1 MLTPGRGRLLII
13 ALVVHFALLLPI
25 TEMAHGAGHSDDG
38 NCGVCLQLGSL
49 QQGVAPSVA
58 VGTAPPDRHAPVQA
72 MTLAA
77 TPTAPTRATARGPP
91 GL

>member
-1 MLTPGRGRLLII
+1 MLTPRRGRLLII
-13 ALVVHFALLLPI
+13 ALVVHFALLLPVAEI
-25 TEMAHGAGHSDDG
+25 AHGTVHPDDA

-58 VGTAPPDRHAPVQA
+58 VGIPLPDRHTPVQS
-72 MTLAA
+72 MILAD

-91 GL
+91 AR